1 MSSSFDDSTHA
12 LHTSDQHS
20 WFSRYS
26 DYLLGGLFGLISLD
40 LFLFLMHCISEK
52 TLSGYGLSS
61 LVITLALAI
70 LVAIERL
77 YAAQTLEH

>member
-1 MSSSFDDSTHA
+1 MSSSFDDST
-12 LHTSDQHS
+12 LCVHTNGQHS

-52 TLSGYGLSS
+52 TISGYGLSS

-77 YAAQTLEH
+77 YATQAPYH